1 MGKGSAVMLVRHYTS
16 ADVKHQ
22 VIVRENTTVKQC
34 KKNKNFTA

>member
-1 MGKGSAVMLVRHYTS
+1 MGKGLAIMLVHHYAS

-34 KKNKNFTA
+34 KKK